1 MPSLWT
7 PSSWPDRLAEL
18 EATTPELKSAPLRR
32 DVRSLGA
39 LLGEVLREQAGPA
52 LFDAVETLRRRSI
65 QRREAEATP
74 SPDSIPD
81 PGNFTQTLDTVHNLS
96 EDLTTAYHLARAF
109 SFYFELIN
117 LAETNHRKRR
127 RLATQLSPDATPQ
140 RGSLRGTL
148 RRLRLA
154 GHSRSEAL
162 ALLSRVCI
170 SPVFTAHPTEVA
182 RRSIMFKRRRISDL
196 LEQLDRIPVAATA
209 LEALERDLLAEIT
222 ALWQT
227 DDVRTARPTVRDEI
241 RMALDYYEASLFDTL
256 PVLYTEVA
264 TALQAEYPTPELP
277 IGQPPLLLSRSE
289 AERSASLPQI
299 PTPSDIVIPST
310 ARNPS
315 TSPESPPNSQEPTAA
330 NPAPTT
336 PLLSSFR
343 EAGVP
348 SGHPLPDGVQAGGS
362 ASPDHPQ
369 VPTDLAH
376 LPQLISFGS
385 WIGGDRDGNP
395 FVDAATTREA
405 LFAARALLF
414 THYRQRLQL
423 LYDQL
428 GSSTQQAPIS
438 PSLEALLDRYTAQ
451 LTCAAPSNDL
461 AQQLADRYRHE
472 RLRLLIVFIT
482 ARLGFTTQT
491 SIALA
496 AAPELPP
503 YTRASDL
510 LSDLSNLRSSL
521 VENQGHRLAELL
533 VDPLLLEV
541 RTYGLHLQTLDI
553 RQHARVH
560 AAALQELSAF
570 VTPHPSP
577 VILSEGVAAVEGPAS
592 PPHDSLMKHSL
603 TLPPPLTPQTSEVLA
618 TFRAIADLK
627 QTFPPETIRL
637 YVISGA
643 ASAQDCL
650 NVLALARLGGVQVEA
665 SPATDDRAADPG
677 LQPVPLFESI
687 EDLQNA
693 PAIMRELW
701 SSEAYQPLLQSWS
714 HRQEVMLGYSDSNK
728 DGGMIAST
736 WEIWKAHRAL
746 HQVARDSGV
755 HLRLFHGRG
764 GTVGRGG
771 GPTHRA
777 IFAQP
782 VDSFTGELRLTEQ
795 GEVLNWKYADVVL
808 AERNLDLMIAASLD
822 ALARPD
828 ATLQHT
834 SEAVAE
840 PDATK
845 PGAPSSPAV
854 LSPERVGS
862 KATEL
867 SRPSATHPP
876 HLTGQILPAWEAAL
890 DTLSETSFAFYQ
902 HHIVDNPEVFT
913 YFEQATPVAELEH
926 ARIGSRPAKR
936 KDASA
941 TQKRSMA
948 DLRAIPWVFGW
959 MQSRHLVPAYF
970 GVGHALQTF
979 INANSP
985 TQEPSSRPEAP
996 QSDVAAE
1003 RPPYLPSSEA
1013 PQTFPLP
1020 SDTSISPPFPSRSA
1034 AERSASSPTPDPSEA
1049 NPENLALL
1057 QTMAKSFP
1065 LFLDILRNVEL
1076 ALAKADFGI
1085 ARLYAS
1091 LVQDPALRDRVFH
1104 TLEAEF
1110 DLTRR
1115 MLLLVTGQAE
1125 LLETNP
1131 VLTQSIR
1138 LRNPYVDPLSLIQ
1151 VDLLRRKRGGED
1163 SPDLNR
1169 AITATINGISAGL
1182 RNTG

>member
-7 PSSWPDRLAEL
+7 PASWPDRLAEL
-18 EATTPELKSAPLRR
+18 EARDAELKSAPLRR
-32 DVRSLGA
+32 DVRSLGT
-39 LLGEVLREQAGPA
+39 LLGEVLREQAGPE
-52 LFDAVETLRRRSI
+52 LFDAVERLRRSSI
-65 QRREAEATP
+65 ARREVDSSVAVAPTSEPFAQALEAVK
-74 SPDSIPD
+74 
-81 PGNFTQTLDTVHNLS
+81 TLS
-96 EDLTTAYHLARAF
+96 ADLTTAYHLARAF

-127 RLATQLSPDATPQ
+127 RLATQLRPEAAPQ

-148 RRLRLA
+148 RRLRAA
-154 GHSRSEAL
+154 GYDRSEAL
-162 ALLSRVCI
+162 RLLRSICV

-209 LEALERDLLAEIT
+209 LEALERDLLAEVT

-264 TALQAEYPTPELP
+264 RAFAAEYPSGTAGTSSGMLTRASDVLTDGEPS
-277 IGQPPLLLSRSE
+277 SR
-289 AERSASLPQI
+289 
-299 PTPSDIVIPST
+299 V
-310 ARNPS
+310 
-315 TSPESPPNSQEPTAA
+315 ESGGESNRDEG
-330 NPAPTT
+330 PA
-336 PLLSSFR
+336 
-343 EAGVP
+343 
-348 SGHPLPDGVQAGGS
+348 
-362 ASPDHPQ
+362 
-369 VPTDLAH
+369 DLAR

-395 FVDAATTREA
+395 FVNAATTREA
-405 LFAARALLF
+405 LTAARSLLF
-414 THYRQRLQL
+414 THYRERFQV

-438 PSLEALLDRYTAQ
+438 ADLEQLLDRYTAQ
-451 LTCAAPSNDL
+451 LSCAAPLNDL
-461 AQQLADRYRHE
+461 AQQLPRQLMERYRHE
-472 RLRLLIVFIT
+472 RLRLLIVLMM

-491 SIALA
+491 SIAFG

-510 LSDLSNLRSSL
+510 LFDLTTLRESL
-521 VENQGHRLAELL
+521 VMNQGQRLAQLL
-533 VDPLLLEV
+533 VDPLVMEV

-560 AAALQELSAF
+560 TAALEELSGF
-570 VTPHPSP
+570 SVRG
-577 VILSEGVAAVEGPAS
+577 SEEKGKDPFPAVEELA
-592 PPHDSLMKHSL
+592 
-603 TLPPPLTPQTSEVLA
+603 LPPVLTMQSSEVLA

-627 QTFPPETIRL
+627 EVFPPETIRL

-643 ASAQDCL
+643 SSARDCL
-650 NVLALARLGGVQVEA
+650 NVLALARLGGVQIEA
-665 SPATDDRAADPG
+665 SVATSERDADPG

-701 SSEAYQPLLQSWS
+701 SSKAYGPLLESWG
-714 HRQEVMLGYSDSNK
+714 RNQEVMLGYSDSNK
-728 DGGMIAST
+728 DGGMLTST

-746 HQVARDSGV
+746 HEVARECGV
-755 HLRLFHGRG
+755 RLRLFHGRG

-782 VDSFTGELRLTEQ
+782 IDSFTGELRLTEQ

-808 AERNLDLMIAASLD
+808 AERNLELMIAASLD
-822 ALARPD
+822 ALGRPD
-828 ATLQHT
+828 ARLQDSDT
-834 SEAVAE
+834 KAREMPNGMDE
-840 PDATK
+840 P
-845 PGAPSSPAV
+845 S
-854 LSPERVGS
+854 
-862 KATEL
+862 
-867 SRPSATHPP
+867 
-876 HLTGQILPAWEAAL
+876 LTGEILPAWEAAM
-890 DTLSETSFAFYQ
+890 DELSRTSFAFYKE
-902 HHIVDNPEVFT
+902 HIVDNSETFT

-936 KDASA
+936 NDASA
-941 TQKRSMA
+941 TKKRSMA

-970 GVGHALQTF
+970 GVGHAIEAF
-979 INANSP
+979 I
-985 TQEPSSRPEAP
+985 QG
-996 QSDVAAE
+996 SDGGLEV
-1003 RPPYLPSSEA
+1003 L
-1013 PQTFPLP
+1013 
-1020 SDTSISPPFPSRSA
+1020 RS
-1034 AERSASSPTPDPSEA
+1034 
-1049 NPENLALL
+1049 
-1057 QTMAKSFP
+1057 MARGFP
-1065 LFLDILRNVEL
+1065 LFLDVMRNVEL

-1091 LVQDPALRDRVFH
+1091 LVEDEGLRERVFMV
-1104 TLEAEF
+1104 LRSEF
-1110 DLTRR
+1110 ELTGR
-1115 MLLLVTGQAE
+1115 MLLLVTGQTE
-1125 LLETNP
+1125 LLETNV
-1131 VLTQSIR
+1131 VLNQSIH

-1151 VDLLRRKRGGED
+1151 VELLRRKRSGED